1 MGSKKRSR
9 TVHEPAEPI
18 KNKIDWEEQAQAKR
32 VKKDSDSDDDDQ
44 ESEKT
49 LLPVETLTE
58 QITNEDFRIVAGS
71 YERILYGINAFWE
84 SSTEKELSLRLEPVF
99 IFPAHTGCIRTV
111 SIGGSH
117 LASGSS
123 DEVIKL
129 YDLKKRKELG
139 ALAGQQQGDINAIE
153 FYGKYMLSAS
163 DDGTICIWRSKDWE
177 LLKTMKGH
185 QGRINSI
192 SIHPSGKIALSVS
205 ADKTVR
211 LWNLMT
217 AHKASVHKIGKEG
230 LVVRW
235 NAAGTQYAIL
245 FDRQIIVY
253 NVADA
258 QPSTTID
265 SRSKLLS
272 MRYYQDKATEKEYLA
287 VGSEDRA
294 IRIYDAENGE
304 KVAEINQHKMRVKAV
319 EVISSIPRTN
329 GDEQKP
335 VDVLVSVSSDGV
347 MKCWDL
353 QKVISSKGENN
364 TPLGEYDAKCRITC
378 CAVTLGYKVQQ
389 KPEQSAPTE

>member
-9 TVHEPAEPI
+9 VANVPAEQP
-18 KNKIDWEEQAQAKR
+18 KNSIDWDEQSSKKKAKKE
-32 VKKDSDSDDDDQ
+32 VDSDDDGALD
-44 ESEKT
+44 T
-49 LLPVETLTE
+49 LLPVEALTE

-84 SSTEKELSLRLEPVF
+84 TDDDQKLLLRLEPVF
-99 IFPAHTGCIRTV
+99 IFPAHTGCIRSV

-163 DDGTICIWRSKDWE
+163 DDATICIWRSKDWE

-185 QGRINSI
+185 QGRINSL
-192 SIHPSGKIALSVS
+192 SIHPTGKIALSVS

-235 NAAGTQYAIL
+235 NTDGTQYAIL
-245 FDRQIIVY
+245 FERQLIIY

-258 QPSTTID
+258 EPSVTID
-265 SRSKLLS
+265 SRTKLLC
-272 MRYYQDKATEKEYLA
+272 MQYYKDKATDKEYLV
-287 VGSEDRA
+287 VGSEDRC
-294 IRIYDAENGE
+294 IRIWDAQTGD
-304 KVAEINQHKMRVKAV
+304 KVAEISQHKMRIKGI
-319 EVISSIPRTN
+319 EIITSTPRLVSFK
-329 GDEQKP
+329 KP
-335 VDVLVSVSSDGV
+335 IDVLVSVSSDGV

-353 QKVISSKGENN
+353 QKAIETKGDDIK
-364 TPLGEYDAKCRITC
+364 PLGEYDAKCRVTC
-378 CAVTLGYKVQQ
+378 CAVTLGYKIT
-389 KPEQSAPTE
+389 KPSEGDATA

>member
-9 TVHEPAEPI
+9 TVQEPVEPL
-18 KNKIDWEEQAQAKR
+18 KNSVDWESEAAK
-32 VKKDSDSDDDDQ
+32 KKTKLNVDEEEEEESD
-44 ESEKT
+44 KT

-71 YERILYGINAFWE
+71 YERILYGVNAFWE
-84 SSTEKELSLRLEPVF
+84 TKKDNELSLRLEPVF

-111 SIGGSH
+111 AVGGSH

-139 ALAGQQQGDINAIE
+139 ALAGQQQGDINSIE
-153 FYGKYMLSAS
+153 FYGKYMLTAS

-230 LVVRW
+230 MVVRW
-235 NAAGTQYAIL
+235 NTAGTQYAIL
-245 FDRQIIVY
+245 FERQLIIY

-258 QPSTTID
+258 QPAVTID
-265 SRSKLLS
+265 SRTKLLS
-272 MRYYQDKATEKEYLA
+272 MEYYKDTNTDKEYLV
-287 VGSEDRA
+287 VGSEDRSF
-294 IRIYDAENGE
+294 RVWDAETGD
-304 KVAEINQHKMRVKAV
+304 KVAEVSQHKMRVKA
-319 EVISSIPRTN
+319 IDIIRTTPRE
-329 GDEQKP
+329 GEHEP
-335 VDVLVSVSSDGV
+335 VDVLVSVSSDGM

-353 QKVISSKGENN
+353 QKVITSKGENM

-378 CAVTLGYKVQQ
+378 CTVNLGYKVPKQS
-389 KPEQSAPTE
+389 EQTEAAE